1 MKLFTF
7 IISMLVTVTLVFAQ
21 SQTNMERL
29 QQLAE
34 TFHQRYLADK
44 EFAIQMAQQNGWP
57 IVKTGEDGTIMEI
70 QRIDIN
76 GIPIYYSTD
85 NLNAAKTVSTNQVW
99 SGGRAGLN
107 LTGVGVPIAEW
118 DGGAIRGTHQE
129 LTGRIHQIDS
139 PSSTSDHSTHVAGTI
154 LASGVDAA
162 AHGMATAAE
171 INAYD
176 YNDDNAEMSAA
187 AADLR
192 LSNHSYGI
200 LCGWDSFGLSWYGD
214 PNISND
220 EDYKFGFY
228 TENESKA
235 WDQIAYNAPYYLIVK
250 SAGNDRGHGPLLGS
264 SHPADAEPDSGY
276 DTIGP
281 QGVAKDILT
290 VGAVNDIPNGYSQPS
305 DVVMSSFSS
314 WGPTDD
320 GRIKPDIVANGVG
333 LYSSTAGS
341 DNEYSTYDGTSMSAP
356 NATGS
361 LTLLQEH
368 YANLHNGDWM
378 LASTLKALVI
388 HTADEAGDA
397 DGPDFRF
404 GWGLL
409 NTEKAANLITDANNS
424 ALTSTIRVDTLQE
437 NQTISYQIHTDGTS
451 PLKIT
456 ICWTDAP
463 GKPVEPQLDPPDL
476 MLINDLDMRLVGADS
491 TYMPWVLDP
500 INRTV
505 PATTG
510 DNFRD
515 NVEQIYVAAPPA
527 GDYTIQISH
536 KDTLYNDQQV
546 FSIVIN
552 DAQFNGSPNTLE
564 KASEATPNKFR
575 LYGNYPNPFNPST
588 NIRFDLATAGR
599 TTLTVYDALGKQIT
613 TLVDKYLPAGQY
625 TFKWNAGQLSS
636 GIYFYRLQTG
646 KLSQVKRMLLVK

>member
-1 MKLFTF
+1 L
-7 IISMLVTVTLVFAQ
+7 
-21 SQTNMERL
+21 
-29 QQLAE
+29 
-34 TFHQRYLADK
+34 
-44 EFAIQMAQQNGWP
+44 
-57 IVKTGEDGTIMEI
+57 
-70 QRIDIN
+70 
-76 GIPIYYSTD
+76 
-85 NLNAAKTVSTNQVW
+85 
-99 SGGRAGLN
+99 
-107 LTGVGVPIAEW
+107 
-118 DGGAIRGTHQE
+118 
-129 LTGRIHQIDS
+129 
-139 PSSTSDHSTHVAGTI
+139 
-154 LASGVDAA
+154 
-162 AHGMATAAE
+162 
-171 INAYD
+171 NAYD

-200 LCGWDSFGLSWYGD
+200 ICGWDSFGLSWYGD

-341 DNEYSTYDGTSMSAP
+341 DNAYSTYDGTSMSSP

-409 NTEKAANLITDANNS
+409 NTEKAANLITEANNS

-463 GKPVEPQLDPPDL
+463 GKPVAPQLDPPDL
-476 MLINDLDMRLVGADS
+476 MLINDLDMRLVGTDS

-536 KDTLYNDQQV
+536 KDTLYNNQQV

-564 KASEATPNKFR
+564 KASEAAPNKFR

-599 TTLTVYDALGKQIT
+599 TTLTVYDALGKKIT